1 MPSAFLVLGF
11 GSILLAGL
19 LLVSSLR
26 NRGIGEV
33 LDGLTSPNVEGAQ
46 ETLGASVAPSGGTAA
61 PAENPVG
68 AAAAAGTAVGSEAYN
83 FFKSVGL
90 SGAASAGI
98 VGNLQQESSLNP
110 HEAGGYLA
118 QWGGSRLKGLEM
130 FAAKFKEPVTTA
142 RIQLAY
148 IWNELT
154 TNERGTLQLLERAK
168 TPAAAARVFSQHFE
182 RPGIPDLSNREKY
195 AKEAYSAYGAP

>member
-68 AAAAAGTAVGSEAYN
+68 AAAAAGTAVGSRPTTSS
-83 FFKSVGL
+83 K
-90 SGAASAGI
+90 ASASAAPPR
-98 VGNLQQESSLNP
+98 QAS
-110 HEAGGYLA
+110 
-118 QWGGSRLKGLEM
+118 WGTCSRSH
-130 FAAKFKEPVTTA
+130 
-142 RIQLAY
+142 R
-148 IWNELT
+148 
-154 TNERGTLQLLERAK
+154 
-168 TPAAAARVFSQHFE
+168 
-182 RPGIPDLSNREKY
+182 
-195 AKEAYSAYGAP
+195 